1 MKDKMKSIYLFILLE
16 IMFLLLPVFPVN
28 AALCPAKAVLRTLH
42 LKVSHVFLQSA
53 GNTKILTALHTAA
66 FTTTAPT
73 LPLPTGR

>member
-28 AALCPAKAVLRTLH
+28 AALPGESCTPYTSSESIARFPTI
-42 LKVSHVFLQSA
+42 
-53 GNTKILTALHTAA
+53 GWEYKILTALHTAA